1 MPLVPL
7 DIPAGVV
14 RHGTDSESAGRWR
27 DVNFVR
33 WENGSLRPIGGWR
46 PREERSADGSL
57 TTHVTLGTNKAAR
70 AAISW
75 LGNAGT
81 AYLAAGTHDTLFYI
95 NESGTVSTLV
105 SAIAGATEN
114 AEENIG
120 YGQYYYGKGLYGV
133 ERPSDG
139 VVGEGDT
146 WSLSAWGQNLI
157 AVNTHE
163 GVLREWNPANNTANA
178 IVASSGTV
186 PAGVKA
192 VVVTEE
198 RFLFAL
204 GNTANSRQVRWCDRE
219 DNTVWG
225 VAATNEAGD
234 IELDTT
240 GDIQL
245 GLQVRGRTLILTTTD
260 AHAATYSGP
269 PVVFGFEKV
278 GSGCGAISRHCA
290 VAMDQGAMWMG
301 YGSFFFYNGQ
311 GVQEMPC
318 DVQDYVFK
326 GMNDEQ
332 RSKIYAV
339 KNQLFNEVWWFYP
352 SSSSTECDRYVVYDY
367 KEQHWNIGQLDRT
380 AGVDVGVFRKPIWFA
395 ADGKLYEHETGY
407 EHTLTVDGDVVI
419 PYAETGPIE
428 AGTGDNVINIT
439 KVIPD
444 HKATGEYHLVFKT
457 RNYPNSEE
465 TSKGPFDALS
475 PTNVR
480 FQGRQVRMRIDPS
493 KRTLNRNLT
502 GDDYNSTAVVIGIH
516 SASVGIPNIFNSVI
530 INGRALGDI
539 EGDGAV
545 TSRDS
550 FEYNRYAAGLGS
562 DEVRAYCE
570 NVIDAYILA
579 NYPDTKEFFEV
590 EVNKE
595 DWTLGTVKLETK
607 LGGTR

>member
-46 PREERSADGSL
+46 PREERSADGTFSQ
-57 TTHVTLGTNKAAR
+57 HVTLGTNKAAR

-139 VVGEGDT
+139 VVDEGDT

-163 GVLREWNPANNTANA
+163 GVLREWDPANNTANA
-178 IVASSGTV
+178 IVASSGSV
-186 PAGVKA
+186 PTGVKA
-192 VVVTEE
+192 AVVTEE

-234 IELDTT
+234 IELDTA

-245 GLQVRGRTLILTTTD
+245 GL
-260 AHAATYSGP
+260 H
-269 PVVFGFEKV
+269 
-278 GSGCGAISRHCA
+278 GS
-290 VAMDQGAMWMG
+290 
-301 YGSFFFYNGQ
+301 
-311 GVQEMPC
+311 
-318 DVQDYVFK
+318 
-326 GMNDEQ
+326 
-332 RSKIYAV
+332 
-339 KNQLFNEVWWFYP
+339 
-352 SSSSTECDRYVVYDY
+352 
-367 KEQHWNIGQLDRT
+367 
-380 AGVDVGVFRKPIWFA
+380 
-395 ADGKLYEHETGY
+395 
-407 EHTLTVDGDVVI
+407 
-419 PYAETGPIE
+419 
-428 AGTGDNVINIT
+428 
-439 KVIPD
+439 
-444 HKATGEYHLVFKT
+444 
-457 RNYPNSEE
+457 
-465 TSKGPFDALS
+465 
-475 PTNVR
+475 
-480 FQGRQVRMRIDPS
+480 
-493 KRTLNRNLT
+493 
-502 GDDYNSTAVVIGIH
+502 
-516 SASVGIPNIFNSVI
+516 
-530 INGRALGDI
+530 
-539 EGDGAV
+539 
-545 TSRDS
+545 
-550 FEYNRYAAGLGS
+550 
-562 DEVRAYCE
+562 
-570 NVIDAYILA
+570 
-579 NYPDTKEFFEV
+579 
-590 EVNKE
+590 
-595 DWTLGTVKLETK
+595 
-607 LGGTR
+607 